1 MTLYMYITNQ
11 HDNNERNQDIF
22 TLIMKHKKNENDKL
36 YILR

>member
-22 TLIMKHKKNENDKL
+22 TLIMKHKKKMKT
-36 YILR
+36 ISFTF